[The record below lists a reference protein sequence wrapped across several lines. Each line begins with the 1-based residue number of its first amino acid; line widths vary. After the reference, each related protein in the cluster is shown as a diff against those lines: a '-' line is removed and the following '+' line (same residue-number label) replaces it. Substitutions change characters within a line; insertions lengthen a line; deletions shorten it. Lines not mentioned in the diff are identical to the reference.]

1 MTSLADI
8 EKTRELL
15 LARFETLENKS
26 DILRA
31 PEMKALFGAIKDVEP
46 SERASYGQ
54 AVNALS
60 EELKAKAA
68 AEVEKA
74 EELSPIDVTAP
85 FDANAALPNLLPSEN
100 GSIHPLMQ
108 EVARLAGIFERMG
121 FAIEES
127 REIDDQY
134 HMFDTLNF
142 PKGHPARDDYDT
154 FMTVETDRDGEPL
167 IAPAHTST
175 MQNRVLKKY
184 RENLE
189 KGEPIAAVVPDRV
202 FRNEDLDARHEHTFY
217 QVEGVYVAKG
227 VHAGQLI
234 ATLQEF
240 LSEYYGKQLEVRT
253 NPFYFP
259 FTEPSFEMAL
269 SCPFCDKAG
278 CNVCSYEGWIE
289 LLGCG
294 MIHPNVL
301 KAADIDPNEYTG
313 FAWGLG
319 IDRLVMMKYGIE
331 DVRHFESAKLDFLR
345 QF

>member
-1 MTSLADI
+1 MSPD
-8 EKTRELL
+8 ELVASVRTEL
-15 LARFETLENKS
+15 LARYKSLQQKS
-26 DILRA
+26 DILKA
-31 PEMKALFGAIKDVEP
+31 PELKELFSRIPTLEP
-46 SERASYGQ
+46 HQRAGYGQ
-54 AVNALS
+54 AINALS
-60 EELKAKAA
+60 NELKQLVMS
-68 AEVEKA
+68 ESDDEIV
-74 EELSPIDVTAP
+74 LPPIDVTAP
-85 FDANAALPNLLPSEN
+85 MDVNSTIPSFLPSEQ
-100 GSIHPLMQ
+100 GTIHPLSQ
-108 EVARLAGIFERMG
+108 EIQKLSDIFERMG
-121 FAIEES
+121 FVIEES

-134 HMFDTLNF
+134 HMFDALNF

-154 FMTVETDRDGEPL
+154 FLTVEKDKDGEPFV
-167 IAPAHTST
+167 APAHTST
-175 MQNRVLKKY
+175 MQNRILKKY
-184 RENLE
+184 KTNLE

-217 QVEGVYVAKG
+217 QVEGVYVSKG
-227 VHAGQLI
+227 VHTGMLI

-240 LSEYYGKQLEVRT
+240 LSEYYGKNIEVRT

-278 CNVCSYEGWIE
+278 CQVCSFEGWIE

-301 KAADIDPNEYTG
+301 RAADIDPTVYTG

-319 IDRLVMMKYGIE
+319 IDRLVMMKNGIE
-331 DVRHFESAKLDFLR
+331 DVRHFQSAKLDFLR